1 MNYRLL
7 ADSWVFWEPND
18 ITLTVEV
25 MEPFGS
31 LEWTAEEPR
40 MKLQVCCNAGTVGLG
55 DTLAVSGTWNNLK
68 IDVFI
73 VKFMLYLCYFGKKHL
88 EILSNVQ
95 STKYFEARHLHTW
108 WYWYHNLFSKISG
121 VLATQVKHVY
131 LVLSALQNAHVDNQ
145 NLILEI
151 SGGWIKKKKNLFVHA
166 NMWKYAYRYPCPE
179 ILISKIQKWFEPKT
193 LQFRV
198 FHSSFLLQDKV
209 NPFHA
214 DQNPHTSRSV
224 QINKTKGRVTLR
236 KVHHLNDGW
245 NLTGKLIS
253 WSLVPLV
260 YKSRKSSIIIV
271 IRDKIRL
278 HPFPML
284 HFQLLNFFLVWHI
297 YNTIYNLFALVSSAT
312 FSIFF

>member
-1 MNYRLL
+1 MPMSIIKTWYSKFP
-7 ADSWVFWEPND
+7 A
-18 ITLTVEV
+18 
-25 MEPFGS
+25 
-31 LEWTAEEPR
+31 AE
-40 MKLQVCCNAGTVGLG
+40 
-55 DTLAVSGTWNNLK
+55 
-68 IDVFI
+68 F
-73 VKFMLYLCYFGKKHL
+73 
-88 EILSNVQ
+88 
-95 STKYFEARHLHTW
+95 
-108 WYWYHNLFSKISG
+108 
-121 VLATQVKHVY
+121 
-131 LVLSALQNAHVDNQ
+131 
-145 NLILEI
+145 
-151 SGGWIKKKKNLFVHA
+151 KKNIYIFVHA

-198 FHSSFLLQDKV
+198 FHSLFLLQDKV

>member
-1 MNYRLL
+1 
-7 ADSWVFWEPND
+7 
-18 ITLTVEV
+18 

-121 VLATQVKHVY
+121 VLATQVKHIY
-131 LVLSALQNAHVDNQ
+131 LVLSALQNAHVGNQ

-151 SGGWIKKKKNLFVHA
+151 SGGWIKKKKKKNLFVHA

-179 ILISKIQKWFEPKT
+179 IIISKIQKWFKPKT

-297 YNTIYNLFALVSSAT
+297 YITIYNLFALVSSAT